1 MLPLKWLSP
10 WHRCPSH
17 RAGGHL
23 WGCQLSL
30 TAGSSPAIATLLA
43 VGVSRDRDRGWERGR
58 GSGSAARDEAL
69 AGAGGPGRWVTAAL
83 FPPQVAAMEHRGA
96 SPLLLA
102 LALLSALCWRARALP
117 PRGAAFPP
125 VPR

>member
-1 MLPLKWLSP
+1 MPLPV
-10 WHRCPSH
+10 
-17 RAGGHL
+17 
-23 WGCQLSL
+23 
-30 TAGSSPAIATLLA
+30 TAGSSPAIETLLA
-43 VGVSRDRDRGWERGR
+43 GGVSRDGDRGWERGR
-58 GSGSAARDEAL
+58 GSGSAARGEAPVGRAVR
-69 AGAGGPGRWVTAAL
+69 AGRSEGDGAL